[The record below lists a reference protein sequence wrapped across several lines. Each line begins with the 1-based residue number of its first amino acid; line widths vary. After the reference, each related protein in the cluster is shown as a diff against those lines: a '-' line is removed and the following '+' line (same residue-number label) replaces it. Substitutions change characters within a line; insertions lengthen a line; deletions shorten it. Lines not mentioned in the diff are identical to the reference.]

1 VKRSAEGVRRGEEE
15 QRSSEVRVRRSEE
28 EMRRK
33 MKRVEKQ
40 TPDRPRW
47 SGLGLPRVEIQS
59 CKET

>member
-1 VKRSAEGVRRGEEE
+1 LRRSDEGVRRGEEE

-40 TPDRPRW
+40 
-47 SGLGLPRVEIQS
+47 SGQDWGY
-59 CKET
+59 